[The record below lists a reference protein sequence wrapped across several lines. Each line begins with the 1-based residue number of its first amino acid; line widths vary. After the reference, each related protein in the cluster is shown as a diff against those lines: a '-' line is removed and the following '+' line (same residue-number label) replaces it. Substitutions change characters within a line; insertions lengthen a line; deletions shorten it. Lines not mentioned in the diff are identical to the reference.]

1 MLYTNTEYDAFTVGE
16 FREVQSYCPRRHC
29 YVTDYAAPIVAPT
42 VDTARTGDE
51 QLEREPLDR
60 TGYDKR
66 IITLHAHVDRKRR
79 AREQRVIEYLRTLPD
94 RCAAVQELAPIIG
107 CGTETLSRMCTLSDD
122 VHYERRGNRA
132 YVFLRD
138 D

>member
-42 VDTARTGDE
+42 AKTVHTGDE
-51 QLEREPLDR
+51 QLAREPLDR
-60 TGYDKR
+60 TNYDKR
-66 IITLHAHVDRKRR
+66 MVTLHAHVDRKRK
-79 AREQRVIEYLRTLPD
+79 AREQRVIAYLRTLPD
-94 RCAAVQELAPIIG
+94 RCAAVQELAPLIG
-107 CGTETLSRMCTLSDD
+107 CGTETLQRMCTLSDD